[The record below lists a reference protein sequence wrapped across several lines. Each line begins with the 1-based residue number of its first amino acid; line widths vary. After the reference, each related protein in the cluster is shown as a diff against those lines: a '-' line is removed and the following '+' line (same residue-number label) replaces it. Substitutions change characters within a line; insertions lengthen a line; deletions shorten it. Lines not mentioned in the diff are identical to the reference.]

1 MKKYET
7 LFFDLDD
14 TLIDDSASKKYAFNI
29 VLDYLNIQGDEKLE
43 NDWIK
48 FDENF
53 WNLWQSGKIKIPS
66 HITDWITYLRANRFI
81 LFFKNLNLS
90 FETAVYINE
99 LYCNNL
105 GVCIIPI
112 IGAYETLKTLNK
124 THEIVIA
131 TNGVKKVVI
140 QKLEKIDVLTFISS
154 IICPED
160 ANSNKPHLNFYNF
173 LINECKNTKDKSKM
187 LMVGDSLT
195 SDIQVGLNIGIDTC
209 WFNHR
214 GLPLKDD
221 VQPTLEIN
229 TLLELT
235 RKIR

>member
-90 FETAVYINE
+90 FENSSVY
-99 LYCNNL
+99 
-105 GVCIIPI
+105 
-112 IGAYETLKTLNK
+112 K
-124 THEIVIA
+124 
-131 TNGVKKVVI
+131 
-140 QKLEKIDVLTFISS
+140 
-154 IICPED
+154 
-160 ANSNKPHLNFYNF
+160 
-173 LINECKNTKDKSKM
+173 
-187 LMVGDSLT
+187 
-195 SDIQVGLNIGIDTC
+195 
-209 WFNHR
+209 R
-214 GLPLKDD
+214 
-221 VQPTLEIN
+221 
-229 TLLELT
+229 TLL
-235 RKIR
+235 